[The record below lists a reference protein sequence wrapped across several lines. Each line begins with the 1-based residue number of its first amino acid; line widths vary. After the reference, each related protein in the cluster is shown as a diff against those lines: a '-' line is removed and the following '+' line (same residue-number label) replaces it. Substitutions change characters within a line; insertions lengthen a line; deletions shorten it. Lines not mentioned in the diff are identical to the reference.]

1 MMVPQIRLTEKT
13 TPEAE
18 LIQIW
23 SKEKLIE
30 LDKNN
35 ALFHPHRI
43 DFSVLLF
50 VTSQTAKHEVDSK
63 LINLNKGDILLFGKQ
78 SVHRFIQESEWE
90 GIVITV
96 SDNYWFNDLNTQS
109 ILYIE
114 SLFSHCTLVKQNH
127 AYDQLFSLI
136 TNLATRVPIQE
147 PVIKHLLI
155 SLLLLI
161 SEKVQ
166 IPQATVGNALYS
178 AFLDMLNS
186 KRELQNINQMAKAL
200 KVSMYQLRKACI
212 ACSGKPP
219 KQLMNEHILVEAI
232 RLLKYT
238 ELPIQ
243 HISEL
248 LGFDEPSYFSKFI
261 KTKTTL
267 TPAKIRQSKTKAEFY
282 RQEKMSQNNT

>member
-1 MMVPQIRLTEKT
+1 MIIPQIRLTEKT
-13 TPEAE
+13 TQEAE

-30 LDKNN
+30 LDNNN

-43 DFSVLLF
+43 DFSALLF
-50 VTSQTAKHEVDSK
+50 VTSQTAKHEVDGK
-63 LINLNKGDILLFGKQ
+63 TINLNKGDILLFAKQ

-90 GIVITV
+90 GIVIAV

-127 AYDQLFSLI
+127 VYDQLFSLI
-136 TNLATRVPIQE
+136 TDLATRVPIQE
-147 PVIKHLLI
+147 PAIKHLLI

-161 SEKVQ
+161 SEKKQ
-166 IPQATVGNALYS
+166 IPQATVANGLYT

-186 KRELQNINQMAKAL
+186 KRKQQNINAMAKAL
-200 KVSMYQLRKACI
+200 NVSMYQLRKTCI
-212 ACSGKPP
+212 ACSGKTP

-238 ELPIQ
+238 ESPIQ
-243 HISEL
+243 HISEQ

-261 KTKTTL
+261 KMKTAL
-267 TPAKIRQSKTKAEFY
+267 TPAKVRQSKTKAECY
-282 RQEKMSQNNT
+282 HQE